1 MRKKYQ
7 VFAICLLVSVLLIA
21 CNNLNGQVNSSSSTN
36 TEKSTSS
43 TSTTVSSS
51 EQKSI
56 SLLSLDIDSLM
67 QGNYDSII
75 GTWQNNQGDQ
85 LIFNIKGLVAEN
97 QNLIGRGKITEGIFE
112 TGYAEK
118 NQGEYDLLMV
128 PANVV
133 VTSNLINSESDLS
146 DTTKDR
152 MIIKRDSFDENVD
165 VYYRVL
171 NSANSNIDPLSNTE
185 TGVMLESGP
194 KTIEYANQILGEN
207 NWKVFEGN
215 YTRTESIPYNILEGN
230 DSIRYTV
237 YQNGVI
243 INANYQIVYQ
253 P

>member
-7 VFAICLLVSVLLIA
+7 IIAICLLFSVLLVSCA
-21 CNNLNGQVNSSSSTN
+21 NRNEQENSSSSTN
-36 TEKSTSS
+36 IEKSTSS
-43 TSTTVSSS
+43 TFTSVSSS
-51 EQKSI
+51 EQKTVT
-56 SLLSLDIDSLM
+56 LLSLNIDSLM

-75 GTWQNNQGDQ
+75 GIWQNNQGDQ
-85 LIFNIKGLVAEN
+85 LIFNTKGFVSED
-97 QNLIGRGKITEGIFE
+97 QSLIGRGKISEGIFE
-112 TGYAEK
+112 TGYVDK
-118 NQGEYDLLMV
+118 HQGESELLMV

-133 VTSNLINSESDLS
+133 VTPNLINSESDLS
-146 DTTKDR
+146 DITKDR
-152 MIIKRDSFDENVD
+152 MIIKSDSFDEDVD

-171 NSANSNIDPLSNTE
+171 NSGNSDIDPLSNKE
-185 TGVMLESGP
+185 TGVILESGP

-230 DSIRYTV
+230 DGIRYTI